1 MTLLAAWKSPIFF
14 FFFMNINLQLKIKK
28 AKTFIDSPLWFSQ
41 KYIISDIFP
50 ENFIK
55 IPQIFR
61 KYEDFLRQY

>member
-1 MTLLAAWKSPIFF
+1 MTLLAAWKSPF

-28 AKTFIDSPLWFSQ
+28 AKTFIDSPVWFSQ
-41 KYIISDIFP
+41 KYISEIFP

-55 IPQIFR
+55 IRQVFR